1 MYLLNLRHNSVKSVL
16 VKLGGIRAAFFFPA
30 GTYGMLET
38 CFRGETDAVTLLSVF
53 GLPFLWLCAVV
64 PCLRLLNRQ
73 YKLLRLSFKNVNQ
86 DYAHNPCKE
95 RYSKILFFSIDWSWD
110 NSESLAATVTVNQSV
125 KKSLLTP
132 ISRR

>member
-73 YKLLRLSFKNVNQ
+73 YCLLYTSLKTFQALHMVLAGVHLSRVP
-86 DYAHNPCKE
+86 A
-95 RYSKILFFSIDWSWD
+95 
-110 NSESLAATVTVNQSV
+110 SL
-125 KKSLLTP
+125 P
-132 ISRR
+132 